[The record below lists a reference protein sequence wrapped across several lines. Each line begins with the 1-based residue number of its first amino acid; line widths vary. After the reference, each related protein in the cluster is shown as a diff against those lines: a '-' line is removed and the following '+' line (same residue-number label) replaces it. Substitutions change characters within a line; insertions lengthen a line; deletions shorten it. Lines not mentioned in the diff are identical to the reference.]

1 MDDTGPASPGIRLGP
16 PVREGSGGPKPSM
29 RQLWSDQVVFTRQY
43 VIAAVAGR
51 PVSEVLTKL
60 LGQAVAPI
68 ATAPGVRELVPQLS
82 DGDAAAV
89 GLLTTMEATGE
100 ALEPYFGEESAHE
113 LTSLLRRHVLIAVEL
128 LSAARSGQIEKFKK
142 EDERWIASANEIAEF
157 LNSLNQAWPREVLEQ
172 HLQLLLQLTKDEAVA
187 RIAGNSRADLRT
199 YDAIHGEAMV
209 IADLLEEGLAK
220 KLPPAQAAG
229 VGKDRDE

>member
-1 MDDTGPASPGIRLGP
+1 MDDTAPASPGTTLAPR
-16 PVREGSGGPKPSM
+16 VREGSGGPKPSM
-29 RQLWSDQVVFTRQY
+29 RQLWSDQVAFTRQY

-68 ATAPGVRELVPQLS
+68 ATAPGVRDLVPQFS

-100 ALEPYFGEESAHE
+100 AFAPHVGEDSARE
-113 LTSLLRRHVLIAVEL
+113 LVSLLRRHVLIAVEL
-128 LSAARSGQIEKFKK
+128 LSAARSGHIERFKK
-142 EDERWIASANEIAEF
+142 EDERWIASANEIAAF
-157 LNSLNQAWPREVLEQ
+157 LSSVNPNWPREVLEQ

-187 RIAGNSRADLRT
+187 RIAGNSRLDLRT
-199 YDAIHGEAMV
+199 YDAIHEEAMV
-209 IADLLEEGLAK
+209 IADLIEEGLAGDF
-220 KLPPAQAAG
+220 PPTRSG
-229 VGKDRDE
+229 EETERND

>member
-1 MDDTGPASPGIRLGP
+1 MDDTGLASPGVRLEP
-16 PVREGSGGPKPSM
+16 PVREGSGESKPSM

-60 LGQAVAPI
+60 LGQSVAPI
-68 ATAPGVRELVPQLS
+68 ATAPGVHELVPQFS

-100 ALEPYFGEESAHE
+100 ALEPYFGEDSANE

-128 LSAARSGQIEKFKK
+128 LSAARSGNIESFKQ
-142 EDERWIASANEIAEF
+142 EDERWIASANEIAGF
-157 LNSLNQAWPREVLEQ
+157 LSSLNQAWPREVLEQ

-187 RIAGNSRADLRT
+187 RVAGNPRVDLRT
-199 YDAIHGEAMV
+199 YDAIHEEAMV
-209 IADLLEEGLAK
+209 IADLMEEGLVNV
-220 KLPPAQAAG
+220 PVSTG
-229 VGKDRDE
+229 GTSGEDRNE

>member
-1 MDDTGPASPGIRLGP
+1 MVDTSSASPGIRLEPPISDGSDGP
-16 PVREGSGGPKPSM
+16 ETSM
-29 RQLWSDQVVFTRQY
+29 RQLWSDQVAFTRKY

-68 ATAPGVRELVPQLS
+68 ATAPGVRELVPNFG

-100 ALEPYFGEESAHE
+100 ALEPYFGEDSANE
-113 LTSLLRRHVLIAVEL
+113 LVSLLRRHVLIAVEL
-128 LSAARSGQIEKFKK
+128 LSAARSGHIERFKA

-157 LNSLNQAWPREVLEQ
+157 LGSVNPYWSREVLEQ
-172 HLQLLLQLTKDEAVA
+172 HLQLLLQLTKDQAVA
-187 RIAGNSRADLRT
+187 RIAGNSRVDLRT
-199 YDAIHGEAMV
+199 YDAIHEQAMV
-209 IADLLEEGLAK
+209 IADLMEAGLAQ
-220 KLPPAQAAG
+220 PVATETGRRSGGGSQ
-229 VGKDRDE
+229 